1 MGKLQEV
8 EELLSHLALF
18 EGMKPDV
25 RCELAQAAVKLRVQK
40 NDMILHRGEQA
51 RGLYVLVIGQVKISI
66 PSQQR
71 EKVIEFIGPGQAF
84 GEAVM
89 FLDHPYLIN
98 AQALSD
104 SLLLWIDKR
113 DIELAIEKDSRFGLQ
128 LLKGLS
134 QRFETLLL
142 DIEEVNLKTA
152 VERVAGYLLNQPYEG
167 DETVLKFNKRM
178 IASKLGLTPET
189 FSRALNQLTQSHL
202 ISVHGSKVQMHERA
216 EMLSGQASGTSGAD
230 PSSGP
235 ATSCHAMTNRVDRR
249 LHAV

>member
-1 MGKLQEV
+1 
-8 EELLSHLALF
+8 
-18 EGMKPDV
+18 
-25 RCELAQAAVKLRVQK
+25 
-40 NDMILHRGEQA
+40 
-51 RGLYVLVIGQVKISI
+51 
-66 PSQQR
+66 
-71 EKVIEFIGPGQAF
+71 
-84 GEAVM
+84 M

-113 DIELAIEKDSRFGLQ
+113 DIERALEQDPRFALQ

-152 VERVAGYLLNQPYEG
+152 VERVAGYLLSQPYEG

-202 ISVHGSKVQMHERA
+202 ISVHGSKVQMHERSELMSA
-216 EMLSGQASGTSGAD
+216 QAVVQTSDQTASGHPMANS
-230 PSSGP
+230 
-235 ATSCHAMTNRVDRR
+235 VDRR

>member
-8 EELLSHLALF
+8 EELLSHLTLF
-18 EGMKPDV
+18 EGLRPDV
-25 RCELAQAAVKLRVQK
+25 RGELAQASVRLRVQK
-40 NDMILHRGEQA
+40 NDMILHRDEQA

-113 DIELAIEKDSRFGLQ
+113 DIERALEQDPRFALQ

-152 VERVAGYLLNQPYEG
+152 VERVVGYLLSQPYEG

-189 FSRALNQLTQSHL
+189 FSRALNQLKQSHL
-202 ISVHGSKVQMHERA
+202 ISVHGSKVQMHERSELMSA
-216 EMLSGQASGTSGAD
+216 QAVVQTSDQTASGHPVANS
-230 PSSGP
+230 
-235 ATSCHAMTNRVDRR
+235 VDRR